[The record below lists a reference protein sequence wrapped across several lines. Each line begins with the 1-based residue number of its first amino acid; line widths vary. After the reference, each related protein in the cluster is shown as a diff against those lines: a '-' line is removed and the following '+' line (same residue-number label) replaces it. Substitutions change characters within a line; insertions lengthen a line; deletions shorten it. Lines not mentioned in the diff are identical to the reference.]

1 MKKPLIE
8 LICRSRIPE
17 ERPRKGTMVHRSK
30 KAYERERYQ
39 TPPGQIVQFDTDGIT
54 DQCPRG
60 CRLWD
65 ECLVC
70 PYYIGTEGFVVWCS
84 YTKK

>member
-8 LICRSRIPE
+8 LIRRSRIPE
-17 ERPRKGTMVHRSK
+17 ERPRKGTM
-30 KAYERERYQ
+30 ERERYQ

-60 CRLWD
+60 CRYWD